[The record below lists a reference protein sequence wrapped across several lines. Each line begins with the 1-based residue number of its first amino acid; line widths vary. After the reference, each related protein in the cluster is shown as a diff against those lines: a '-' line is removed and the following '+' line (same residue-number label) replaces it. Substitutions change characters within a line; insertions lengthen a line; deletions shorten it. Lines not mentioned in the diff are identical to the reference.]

1 MNTIGYK
8 TQAQQAAEAVQTEQL
23 TTSAAVNEPQETNIS
38 NAHLNLRL
46 NILALE
52 DIILA
57 NSFQTQVPQQRE
69 IVLMQYRT
77 LLELNNELNIKNTLL
92 DL

>member
-23 TTSAAVNEPQETNIS
+23 TTSAAPQETNIS